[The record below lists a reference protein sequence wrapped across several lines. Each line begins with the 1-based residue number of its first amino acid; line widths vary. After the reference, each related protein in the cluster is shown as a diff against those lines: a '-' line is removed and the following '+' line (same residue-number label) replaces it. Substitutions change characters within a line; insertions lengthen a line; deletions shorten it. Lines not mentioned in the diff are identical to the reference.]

1 MIDGSVIWIAWPVV
15 AGLVVFWQMRRSGR
29 PAPRAGARR
38 IQWLRMMVAVALA
51 TYAWWICSV
60 AFFPLPLGDSVA
72 TSGAAF
78 AGRAWVN
85 LVPFRELFRAL
96 PRMGAMQ
103 IIREFGG
110 NVLLFVPFTLAGPL
124 VWARLRTWRWP
135 LAAGLG
141 GSLAIELIQLA
152 LSGLVGFPYR
162 QTDVDDV
169 ILNTLGAF
177 LGYAVSLVVIALARR
192 VSRRTP
198 ADVSPE

>member
-1 MIDGSVIWIAWPVV
+1 MV
-15 AGLVVFWQMRRSGR
+15 AGLVVFWQVRRRGR
-29 PAPRAGARR
+29 PAQTAGARR
-38 IQWLRMMVAVALA
+38 IQRLRITVAVVLA

-60 AFFPLPLGDSVA
+60 AFFPLPLGDS
-72 TSGAAF
+72 AAASAGGF

-85 LVPFRELFRAL
+85 LVPFREIIRAL
-96 PRMGAMQ
+96 PQLDAAQ

-124 VWARLRTWRWP
+124 LWARLRTWWWP

-152 LSGLVGFPYR
+152 LSGVVGFPYR

-169 ILNTLGAF
+169 ILNTFGAF
-177 LGYAVSLVVIALARR
+177 LGYAVFLAVIAFARH
-192 VSRRTP
+192 VSRRSE
-198 ADVSPE
+198 AGASPQ